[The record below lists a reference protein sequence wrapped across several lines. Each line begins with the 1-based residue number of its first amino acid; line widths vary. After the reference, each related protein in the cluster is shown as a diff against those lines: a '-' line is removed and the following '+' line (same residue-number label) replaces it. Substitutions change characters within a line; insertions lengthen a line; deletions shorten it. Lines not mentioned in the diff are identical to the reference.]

1 MAGRLLSIRTD
12 LGGFTTPKAKNFT
25 GEEIER
31 LHSLEVRVHEGCGI
45 GSLVY
50 SNLSFCWISLYCYG
64 NWQPQIDT
72 LH

>member
-50 SNLSFCWISLYCYG
+50 SNLSFC
-64 NWQPQIDT
+64 
-72 LH
+72 